1 MKKKRRLKESVV
13 MFLVSAAMSIG
24 WYVMMFPVASDLVN
38 RIFNQN
44 SILSYH
50 QSMSSYSDEEMADL
64 LRDCM
69 DYNQSIYEEQQ
80 ESEFRYRGPTA
91 TGEDYMKVPTNST
104 GICTIR
110 IPSIDVNL
118 QVVHGTSDNDLQSSA
133 GHLYGTSLPVEGE
146 SVHAVIAAHSALST
160 AKLFTDLPKIQ
171 EGDIFYITILNREYE
186 YTVDQIVTVLPE
198 DDYKYEQIEEG
209 KNYVTLYTC
218 TPYGVNTHRLLVRG
232 EMTGIQ
238 ETHATEDVF
247 TLGELMPVI
256 NRTVELMLIVL
267 LPFIVLIAG
276 RMRNRRKHKRVQERK
291 EENHDRS

>member
-13 MFLVSAAMSIG
+13 MFLVAAAMSIG

-38 RIFNQN
+38 RIFNHN

-50 QSMSSYSDEEMADL
+50 QSMSSYSDEEMRELMNA
-64 LRDCM
+64 CM
-69 DYNQSIYEEQQ
+69 EYNQTIYEEQQ

-160 AKLFTDLPKIQ
+160 AKLFTDS
-171 EGDIFYITILNREYE
+171 EDSGRGHILYHC
-186 YTVDQIVTVLPE
+186 V
-198 DDYKYEQIEEG
+198 EQRI
-209 KNYVTLYTC
+209 
-218 TPYGVNTHRLLVRG
+218 
-232 EMTGIQ
+232 
-238 ETHATEDVF
+238 
-247 TLGELMPVI
+247 
-256 NRTVELMLIVL
+256 
-267 LPFIVLIAG
+267 
-276 RMRNRRKHKRVQERK
+276 RVY
-291 EENHDRS
+291 S